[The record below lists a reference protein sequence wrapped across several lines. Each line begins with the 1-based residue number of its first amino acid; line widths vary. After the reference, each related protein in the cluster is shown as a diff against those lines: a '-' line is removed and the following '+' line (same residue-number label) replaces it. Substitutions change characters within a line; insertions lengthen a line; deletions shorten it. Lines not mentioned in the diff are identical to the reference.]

1 MLYLTLSILISFVLQ
16 SYILLDFFLFVEVL
30 EDGNYLI
37 YVFSFEFRG
46 HSQIVLEHVSCL
58 GVFGVNLKCASC
70 LPRLR
75 RMRLLFILDPW

>member
-58 GVFGVNLKCASC
+58 GVFGVNLKCTGC